1 MKFWTLLFVLSL
13 IAILGYSQDS
23 YSNLS
28 FHTNYVTNSTNP
40 YCNTGL
46 KLEVESNSI
55 ITVSFLQSLDSN
67 YLDQRVQHRINSANF
82 TITDSTLLWR
92 RNGRSLFRDNFGFL
106 PPNAGIVENLTIQT
120 PANYFYECYT
130 AKDST
135 MNFSFFST
143 HLGQKDSLVF
153 IISLTGRFL
162 KSEPK
167 IYNNLL
173 YFFTEMLNGDSAFI
187 TSYNLNGNQLNSLTS
202 GTDSLGNPIVPF
214 SLMRGPMLV
223 SPSNSNRLIFENA
236 LTNRIDLFDI
246 NSFSITSSLEL
257 SWIDRIQLANS
268 KRWGSTIALD
278 YAHSSSGFSVCGI
291 LTKMID
297 LNDPNSI
304 QYLKYYSID
313 LDWSG
318 NLLRSEE
325 FGPENI
331 DSRAY
336 GVEIQDSIKYI
347 IGSTQFS
354 SASIK
359 AQEYRQVMLVRQ
371 SGVNRDSVLFFGNGN
386 HVGLDVKVS
395 GSNIFVLSE
404 NSNVWTNDSVFVN
417 VTKIPKGVF
426 TSVKKIDSK
435 ITSLTLYPNP
445 TSQFIRFQNIKIGA
459 EYKIFDMNGRVVD
472 EGSVGNNSV
481 NVERLKSA
489 TYFIQLYD
497 QNNFLHRPIMF
508 VKQ

>member
-1 MKFWTLLFVLSL
+1 
-13 IAILGYSQDS
+13 
-23 YSNLS
+23 
-28 FHTNYVTNSTNP
+28 
-40 YCNTGL
+40 
-46 KLEVESNSI
+46 
-55 ITVSFLQSLDSN
+55 
-67 YLDQRVQHRINSANF
+67 
-82 TITDSTLLWR
+82 
-92 RNGRSLFRDNFGFL
+92 
-106 PPNAGIVENLTIQT
+106 
-120 PANYFYECYT
+120 
-130 AKDST
+130 
-135 MNFSFFST
+135 
-143 HLGQKDSLVF
+143 
-153 IISLTGRFL
+153 
-162 KSEPK
+162 
-167 IYNNLL
+167 
-173 YFFTEMLNGDSAFI
+173 MLNGDSAFI
-187 TSYNLNGNQLNSLTS
+187 TSYNLNGNQLNSLTL

-371 SGVNRDSVLFFGNGN
+371 SGVHRDSVLFFGNGN